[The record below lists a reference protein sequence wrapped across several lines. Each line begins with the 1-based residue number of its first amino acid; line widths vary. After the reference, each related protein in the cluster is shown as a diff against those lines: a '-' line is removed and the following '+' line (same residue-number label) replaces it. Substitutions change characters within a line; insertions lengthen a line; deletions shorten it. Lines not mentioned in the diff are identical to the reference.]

1 MALIQI
7 SDPDIKTEI
16 KKKFSVGID
25 LGTTNS
31 LIAQRNDNEVTI
43 FQNNN
48 SPLIPS
54 VVSEVDGKLI
64 IGNKDDSD
72 SITSIKR
79 LIGLSSIE
87 CSKIHFDNLSIDT
100 SLEIPR
106 VELGNKKYN
115 AIELSSKIL
124 SHLCGIANDNCNKK
138 LVESAVI
145 TVPAYFNDMQ
155 RQATKLAAEM
165 AQIEVLR
172 LISEPTAAAIA
183 YGIQDKQKGNFV
195 VYDFGGGTF
204 DVSVLTIDK
213 GIFKVLSTN
222 GDTHLG
228 GDDIDRLVSRYISK
242 EYKHLSVLTKKEMY
256 KLSKSLKHQ
265 LFEKNVAVNDTHNVS
280 LTLEDFNNI
289 IEPLIEKT
297 INIVNEAIIE
307 SSLTP
312 DEINNIIL
320 VGGSSRV
327 KIVKEKLSNKYNIN
341 ILDHLNPDTVV
352 VEGAAIQAEILSGN
366 TRDDLLL
373 LDVLPLSLG
382 IETYGGLSEKVIP
395 RNTPIPTSSE
405 KTFTT
410 FKDGQTKMMIKI
422 VQGERE
428 DISECISLGEFILS
442 DIPPLV
448 AGAARISVKFQV
460 DADGLL
466 TVSAKE
472 QTVNKE
478 TSIEIRPSHGLTPD
492 IIQEMINSS
501 NNKAEYDKNLR
512 ALREHIVESERAIYA
527 IEEALKTD
535 SSELLNQTEIDLIN
549 NVITKLKNA
558 VETNQ
563 LDTIK
568 DANKNLETT
577 CEFYVERR
585 MNNSIKSLI
594 TGKDINDI
602 V

>member
-7 SDPDIKTEI
+7 SDPEIKTEI
-16 KKKFSVGID
+16 KRKFSVGID
-25 LGTTNS
+25 LGTTHS
-31 LIAQRNDNEVTI
+31 LIAERVNNKITI
-43 FQNNN
+43 FEDNG
-48 SPLIPS
+48 SSLIPS
-54 VVSEVDGKLI
+54 IVSEVEGNLV
-64 IGNKDDSD
+64 IGQKHHNN
-72 SITSIKR
+72 SISSIKR
-79 LIGLSSIE
+79 LIGLNSDEALKIDFGELLIDSSLDMPTV
-87 CSKIHFDNLSIDT
+87 K
-100 SLEIPR
+100 
-106 VELGNKKYN
+106 LGEKKYN

-124 SHLCGIANDNCNKK
+124 SHLCSIAHNDKS
-138 LVESAVI
+138 VESAVI

-165 AQIEVLR
+165 ADIEVLR

-183 YGIQDKQKGNFV
+183 YGIQDNQKGNFII
-195 VYDFGGGTF
+195 YDLGGGTF

-213 GIFKVLSTN
+213 GIFKVLSTK

-228 GDDIDRLVSRYISK
+228 GDDIDRLLVEYICTRYEK
-242 EYKHLSVLTKKEMY
+242 LLNLSTIDLY
-256 KLSKSLKHQ
+256 KLARSLKHQ
-265 LFEKNVAVNDTHNVS
+265 LSQKNIATENSHNVS
-280 LTLEDFNNI
+280 VSIDDFNNI
-289 IEPLIEKT
+289 INPLIEKT
-297 INIVNEAIIE
+297 INIITEALNE
-307 SSLTP
+307 SSLSI
-312 DEINNIIL
+312 DQINNIIL
-320 VGGSSRV
+320 VGGSSRL
-327 KIVKEKLSNKYNIN
+327 KLVKEKLNKKYNIN

-352 VEGAAIQAEILSGN
+352 AEGAAIQAEILSGN
-366 TRDDLLL
+366 TKDDLLL

-382 IETYGGLSEKVIP
+382 VETYGGLSEKVIT

-428 DISECISLGEFILS
+428 DISECISLGEFVLS

-448 AGAARISVKFQV
+448 AGAARILVRFQV

-472 QTVNKE
+472 QTINKE
-478 TSIEIRPSHGLTPD
+478 ASIVIKPSHGLTPEK
-492 IIQEMINSS
+492 IQEMITSS
-501 NNKAEYDKNLR
+501 NKKAETDKDFR
-512 ALREHIVESERAIYA
+512 ALKEHIVESERAIYA

-535 SSELLNQTEIDLIN
+535 SDELLNKTELKLIN
-549 NVITKLKNA
+549 DAVTKLKSTIK
-558 VETNQ
+558 TNH
-563 LDTIK
+563 LDAIK
-568 DANKNLETT
+568 DANKNLENT

>member
-7 SDPDIKTEI
+7 SDPEIKTEI
-16 KKKFSVGID
+16 KRKFSVGID
-25 LGTTNS
+25 LGTTHS
-31 LIAQRNDNEVTI
+31 LIAERVNNKITI
-43 FQNNN
+43 FEDNG
-48 SPLIPS
+48 SSLIPS
-54 VVSEVDGKLI
+54 IVSEVEGNLVIGKKHH
-64 IGNKDDSD
+64 NN
-72 SITSIKR
+72 SISSIKR
-79 LIGLSSIE
+79 LIGLNSDEALKIDFGELLIDSSLDMPTV
-87 CSKIHFDNLSIDT
+87 K
-100 SLEIPR
+100 
-106 VELGNKKYN
+106 LGEKKYN

-124 SHLCGIANDNCNKK
+124 SHLCSIAHNDKS
-138 LVESAVI
+138 VESAVI

-165 AQIEVLR
+165 ADIEVLR

-183 YGIQDKQKGNFV
+183 YGIQDNQRGNFII
-195 VYDFGGGTF
+195 YDLGGGTF

-213 GIFKVLSTN
+213 GIFKVLSTK

-228 GDDIDRLVSRYISK
+228 GDDIDRLLVEYICTRYEK
-242 EYKHLSVLTKKEMY
+242 LLNLSTIDLY
-256 KLSKSLKHQ
+256 KLARSLKHQ
-265 LFEKNVAVNDTHNVS
+265 LSQKNIAIEDSHNVS
-280 LTLEDFNNI
+280 VSIDDFNNI
-289 IEPLIEKT
+289 INPLIEKT
-297 INIVNEAIIE
+297 INIITEALNE
-307 SSLTP
+307 SSLSI
-312 DEINNIIL
+312 DQINNIIL
-320 VGGSSRV
+320 VGGSSRL
-327 KIVKEKLSNKYNIN
+327 KLVKEKLNKKYNIN

-352 VEGAAIQAEILSGN
+352 AEGAAIQAEILSGN
-366 TRDDLLL
+366 TKDDLLL

-382 IETYGGLSEKVIP
+382 IETYGGLSEKVIT

-428 DISECISLGEFILS
+428 DISECISLGEFVLS

-448 AGAARISVKFQV
+448 AGAARILVRFQV

-472 QTVNKE
+472 QTINKE
-478 TSIEIRPSHGLTPD
+478 ASIVIKPSHGLTPEK
-492 IIQEMINSS
+492 IQEMITSS
-501 NNKAEYDKNLR
+501 NKKAETDKDFR
-512 ALREHIVESERAIYA
+512 ALKEHIVESERAIYA

-535 SSELLNQTEIDLIN
+535 SDELLNKTELKLIN
-549 NVITKLKNA
+549 DAVTKLKNTIK
-558 VETNQ
+558 TNH
-563 LDTIK
+563 LDAIK
-568 DANKNLETT
+568 DANKNLENT

>member
-7 SDPDIKTEI
+7 SDPEIKTEI
-16 KKKFSVGID
+16 KRKFSVGID
-25 LGTTNS
+25 LGTTHS
-31 LIAQRNDNEVTI
+31 LIAERVNNKITI
-43 FQNNN
+43 FEDNG
-48 SPLIPS
+48 SSLIPS
-54 VVSEVDGKLI
+54 IVSEVEGNLV
-64 IGNKDDSD
+64 IGQKHHNN
-72 SITSIKR
+72 SISSIKR
-79 LIGLSSIE
+79 LIGLNSDEALKIDFGELLIDSSLDMPTV
-87 CSKIHFDNLSIDT
+87 K
-100 SLEIPR
+100 
-106 VELGNKKYN
+106 LGEKKYN

-124 SHLCGIANDNCNKK
+124 SHLCSIAHNDKS
-138 LVESAVI
+138 VESAVI

-165 AQIEVLR
+165 ADIEVLR

-183 YGIQDKQKGNFV
+183 YGIQDNQRGNFII
-195 VYDFGGGTF
+195 YDLGGGTF

-213 GIFKVLSTN
+213 GIFKVLSTK

-228 GDDIDRLVSRYISK
+228 GDDIDRLLVEYICTRYEK
-242 EYKHLSVLTKKEMY
+242 LLNLSTIDLY
-256 KLSKSLKHQ
+256 KLARSLKHQ
-265 LFEKNVAVNDTHNVS
+265 LSQKNIAIEDSHNVS
-280 LTLEDFNNI
+280 VSIDDFNNI
-289 IEPLIEKT
+289 INPLIEKT
-297 INIVNEAIIE
+297 INIITEALNE
-307 SSLTP
+307 SSLSI
-312 DEINNIIL
+312 DQINNIIL
-320 VGGSSRV
+320 VGGSSRL
-327 KIVKEKLSNKYNIN
+327 KLVKEKLNKKYNIN

-352 VEGAAIQAEILSGN
+352 AEGAAIQAEILSGN
-366 TRDDLLL
+366 TKDDLLL

-382 IETYGGLSEKVIP
+382 IETYGGLSEKVIT

-428 DISECISLGEFILS
+428 DISKCISLGEFVLS

-448 AGAARISVKFQV
+448 AGAARILVRFQV

-472 QTVNKE
+472 QTINKE
-478 TSIEIRPSHGLTPD
+478 ASIVIKPSHGLTPEK
-492 IIQEMINSS
+492 IQEMITSS
-501 NNKAEYDKNLR
+501 NKKAETDKDFR
-512 ALREHIVESERAIYA
+512 ALKEHIVESERAIYA

-535 SSELLNQTEIDLIN
+535 SDELLNKTELKLIN
-549 NVITKLKNA
+549 DAVTKLKNTIK
-558 VETNQ
+558 TNH
-563 LDTIK
+563 LDAIK
-568 DANKNLETT
+568 DANKNLENT

>member
-7 SDPDIKTEI
+7 SDPEIKTEI
-16 KKKFSVGID
+16 KRKFSVGID
-25 LGTTNS
+25 LGTTHS
-31 LIAQRNDNEVTI
+31 LIAERVNNKITI
-43 FQNNN
+43 FEDNG
-48 SPLIPS
+48 SSLIPS
-54 VVSEVDGKLI
+54 IVSEVEGNLV
-64 IGNKDDSD
+64 IGQKHHNN
-72 SITSIKR
+72 SISSIKR
-79 LIGLSSIE
+79 LIGLNSDEALKIDFGELLIDSSLDMPTV
-87 CSKIHFDNLSIDT
+87 K
-100 SLEIPR
+100 
-106 VELGNKKYN
+106 LGEKKYN

-124 SHLCGIANDNCNKK
+124 SHLCSIAHNDKS
-138 LVESAVI
+138 VESAVI

-165 AQIEVLR
+165 ADIEVLR

-183 YGIQDKQKGNFV
+183 YGIQDNQRGNFII
-195 VYDFGGGTF
+195 YDLGGGTF

-213 GIFKVLSTN
+213 GIFKVLSTK

-228 GDDIDRLVSRYISK
+228 GDDIDRLLVEYICTRYEK
-242 EYKHLSVLTKKEMY
+242 LLNLSTIDLY
-256 KLSKSLKHQ
+256 KLARSLKHQ
-265 LFEKNVAVNDTHNVS
+265 LSQKNIAIEDSHNVS
-280 LTLEDFNNI
+280 VSIDDFNNI
-289 IEPLIEKT
+289 INPLIEKT
-297 INIVNEAIIE
+297 INIITEALNE
-307 SSLTP
+307 SSLSI
-312 DEINNIIL
+312 DQINNIIL
-320 VGGSSRV
+320 VGGSSRL
-327 KIVKEKLSNKYNIN
+327 KLVKEKLNKKYNIN

-352 VEGAAIQAEILSGN
+352 AEGAAIQAEILSGN
-366 TRDDLLL
+366 TKDDLLL

-382 IETYGGLSEKVIP
+382 VETYGGLSEKVIS

-428 DISECISLGEFILS
+428 DISECISLGEFVLS

-448 AGAARISVKFQV
+448 AGAARILVRFQV

-472 QTVNKE
+472 QTINKE
-478 TSIEIRPSHGLTPD
+478 ASIVIKPSHGLTPEK
-492 IIQEMINSS
+492 IQEMITSS
-501 NNKAEYDKNLR
+501 NKKAETDKDFR
-512 ALREHIVESERAIYA
+512 ALKEHIVESERAIYA

-535 SSELLNQTEIDLIN
+535 SDELLNKTELKLIN
-549 NVITKLKNA
+549 DAVTKLKN
-558 VETNQ
+558 
-563 LDTIK
+563 TIK
-568 DANKNLETT
+568 TNHLDAIKEANKNLENT

>member
-7 SDPDIKTEI
+7 SDPEIKTEI
-16 KKKFSVGID
+16 KRKFSVGID
-25 LGTTNS
+25 LGTTHS
-31 LIAQRNDNEVTI
+31 LIAERVNNKITI
-43 FQNNN
+43 FEDNG
-48 SPLIPS
+48 SSLIPS
-54 VVSEVDGKLI
+54 IISEVEGNLV
-64 IGNKDDSD
+64 IGQKHHNN
-72 SITSIKR
+72 SISSIKR
-79 LIGLSSIE
+79 LIGLNSDEALKIDFGELLIDSSLDMPTV
-87 CSKIHFDNLSIDT
+87 K
-100 SLEIPR
+100 
-106 VELGNKKYN
+106 LGEKKYN

-124 SHLCGIANDNCNKK
+124 SHLCSIAHNDKP
-138 LVESAVI
+138 VESAVI

-165 AQIEVLR
+165 ADIEVLR

-183 YGIQDKQKGNFV
+183 YGIQDNQKGNFII
-195 VYDFGGGTF
+195 YDLGGGTF

-213 GIFKVLSTN
+213 GIFKVLSTK

-228 GDDIDRLVSRYISK
+228 GDDIDRLLVEYICTRYEK
-242 EYKHLSVLTKKEMY
+242 LLNLSTIDLY
-256 KLSKSLKHQ
+256 KLARSLKHQ
-265 LFEKNVAVNDTHNVS
+265 LSQKNIAIEDSHNVS
-280 LTLEDFNNI
+280 VSIDDFNNI
-289 IEPLIEKT
+289 INPLIEKT
-297 INIVNEAIIE
+297 INIITEALNE
-307 SSLTP
+307 SSLSI
-312 DEINNIIL
+312 DQINNIIL
-320 VGGSSRV
+320 VGGSSRL
-327 KIVKEKLSNKYNIN
+327 KLVKEKLNKKYNIN

-352 VEGAAIQAEILSGN
+352 AEGAAIQAEILSGN
-366 TRDDLLL
+366 TKDDLLL

-382 IETYGGLSEKVIP
+382 VETYGGLSEKVIS

-428 DISECISLGEFILS
+428 DISECISLGEFVLS

-448 AGAARISVKFQV
+448 AGAARILVRFQV

-472 QTVNKE
+472 QTINKE
-478 TSIEIRPSHGLTPD
+478 ASIIIKPSHGLTPEK
-492 IIQEMINSS
+492 IQEMITSS
-501 NNKAEYDKNLR
+501 NKKAETDKDFR
-512 ALREHIVESERAIYA
+512 ALKEHIVESERAIYA

-535 SSELLNQTEIDLIN
+535 SDELLNKTELKLIN
-549 NVITKLKNA
+549 DAVTKLKNTIK
-558 VETNQ
+558 TNH
-563 LDTIK
+563 LDAIK
-568 DANKNLETT
+568 DANKNLENT

>member
-7 SDPDIKTEI
+7 SDPEIKTEI
-16 KKKFSVGID
+16 KRKFSVGID
-25 LGTTNS
+25 LGTTHS
-31 LIAQRNDNEVTI
+31 LIAERVNNKITI
-43 FQNNN
+43 FEDNG
-48 SPLIPS
+48 SSLIPS
-54 VVSEVDGKLI
+54 IVSEVEGNLV
-64 IGNKDDSD
+64 IGQKHHNN
-72 SITSIKR
+72 SISSIKR
-79 LIGLSSIE
+79 LIGLNSDEALKIDFGELLIDSSLDMPTV
-87 CSKIHFDNLSIDT
+87 K
-100 SLEIPR
+100 
-106 VELGNKKYN
+106 LGEKKYN

-124 SHLCGIANDNCNKK
+124 SHLCSIAHNDKS
-138 LVESAVI
+138 VESAVI

-165 AQIEVLR
+165 ADIEVLR

-183 YGIQDKQKGNFV
+183 YGIQDNQRGNFII
-195 VYDFGGGTF
+195 YDLGGGTF

-213 GIFKVLSTN
+213 GIFKVLSTK

-228 GDDIDRLVSRYISK
+228 GDDIDRLLVEYICTRYEK
-242 EYKHLSVLTKKEMY
+242 LLNLSTIDLY
-256 KLSKSLKHQ
+256 KLARSLKHQ
-265 LFEKNVAVNDTHNVS
+265 LSQKNIAIEDSHNVS
-280 LTLEDFNNI
+280 VSIDDFNNI
-289 IEPLIEKT
+289 INPLIEKT
-297 INIVNEAIIE
+297 INIITEALNE
-307 SSLTP
+307 SSLSI
-312 DEINNIIL
+312 DQINNIIL
-320 VGGSSRV
+320 VGGSSRL
-327 KIVKEKLSNKYNIN
+327 KLVKEKLNKKYNIN

-352 VEGAAIQAEILSGN
+352 AEGAAIQAEILSGN
-366 TRDDLLL
+366 TKDDLLL

-382 IETYGGLSEKVIP
+382 VETYGGLSEKVIT

-428 DISECISLGEFILS
+428 DISECISLGEFVLS

-448 AGAARISVKFQV
+448 AGAARILVRFQV

-472 QTVNKE
+472 QTINKE
-478 TSIEIRPSHGLTPD
+478 ASIVIKPSHGLTPEK
-492 IIQEMINSS
+492 IQEMITSS
-501 NNKAEYDKNLR
+501 NKKAETDKDFR
-512 ALREHIVESERAIYA
+512 ALKEHIVESERAIYA

-535 SSELLNQTEIDLIN
+535 SDELLNKTELKLIN
-549 NVITKLKNA
+549 DAVTKLKNTIK
-558 VETNQ
+558 TNH
-563 LDTIK
+563 LDAIK
-568 DANKNLETT
+568 DANKNLENT

>member
-7 SDPDIKTEI
+7 SDPEIKTEI
-16 KKKFSVGID
+16 KRKFSVGID
-25 LGTTNS
+25 LGTTHS
-31 LIAQRNDNEVTI
+31 LIAERVNNKITI
-43 FQNNN
+43 FEENG
-48 SPLIPS
+48 SSLIPS
-54 VVSEVDGKLI
+54 IVSEVEGNLV
-64 IGNKDDSD
+64 IGQKHHNN
-72 SITSIKR
+72 SISSIKR
-79 LIGLSSIE
+79 LMGLTSDETLKIDFGKLLIDSSLDMPTV
-87 CSKIHFDNLSIDT
+87 K
-100 SLEIPR
+100 
-106 VELGNKKYN
+106 LGEKKYN

-124 SHLCGIANDNCNKK
+124 SHLCSIAHNDKS
-138 LVESAVI
+138 VESAVI

-165 AQIEVLR
+165 ADIEVLR

-183 YGIQDKQKGNFV
+183 YGIQDNQKGNFII
-195 VYDFGGGTF
+195 YDLGGGTF

-213 GIFKVLSTN
+213 GIFKVLSTK

-228 GDDIDRLVSRYISK
+228 GDDIDRLLVEYICTRY
-242 EYKHLSVLTKKEMY
+242 ENLLNLSTIDLY
-256 KLSKSLKHQ
+256 KLARSLKHQ
-265 LFEKNVAVNDTHNVS
+265 LSQKNIAIENSHNVS
-280 LTLEDFNNI
+280 VSIDDFNSI
-289 IEPLIEKT
+289 INPLIEKT
-297 INIVNEAIIE
+297 INIITEALNE
-307 SSLTP
+307 SSLSI
-312 DEINNIIL
+312 DQINNIIL
-320 VGGSSRV
+320 VGGSSRL
-327 KIVKEKLSNKYNIN
+327 KLVKEKLNKKYNIN

-352 VEGAAIQAEILSGN
+352 AEGAAIQAEILSGN
-366 TRDDLLL
+366 TKDDLLL

-382 IETYGGLSEKVIP
+382 VETYGGLSEKVIT

-428 DISECISLGEFILS
+428 DISECISLGEFVLS

-448 AGAARISVKFQV
+448 AGAARILVRFQV

-472 QTVNKE
+472 QTINKE
-478 TSIEIRPSHGLTPD
+478 ASIVIKPSHGLTPEK
-492 IIQEMINSS
+492 IQEMITSS
-501 NNKAEYDKNLR
+501 NKKAETDKDFR
-512 ALREHIVESERAIYA
+512 ALKEHIVESERAIYA

-535 SSELLNQTEIDLIN
+535 SDELLNKTELKLIN
-549 NVITKLKNA
+549 DAVTKLKNTIK
-558 VETNQ
+558 TNH
-563 LDTIK
+563 LDAIK
-568 DANKNLETT
+568 DANKNLENI

>member
-7 SDPDIKTEI
+7 SDPEIKTEI
-16 KKKFSVGID
+16 KRKFSVGID
-25 LGTTNS
+25 LGTTHS
-31 LIAQRNDNEVTI
+31 LIAERVNNKITI
-43 FQNNN
+43 FEDNG
-48 SPLIPS
+48 SSLIPS
-54 VVSEVDGKLI
+54 IVSEVEGNLV
-64 IGNKDDSD
+64 IGQKHHNN
-72 SITSIKR
+72 SISSIKR
-79 LIGLSSIE
+79 LIGLNSDEALKIDFGELLIDSSLDMPTV
-87 CSKIHFDNLSIDT
+87 K
-100 SLEIPR
+100 
-106 VELGNKKYN
+106 LGEKKYN

-124 SHLCGIANDNCNKK
+124 SHLCSIAHNKK
-138 LVESAVI
+138 SVESAVI

-165 AQIEVLR
+165 ADIEVLR

-183 YGIQDKQKGNFV
+183 YGIQDNQKGNFII
-195 VYDFGGGTF
+195 YDLGGGTF

-213 GIFKVLSTN
+213 GIFKVLSTK

-228 GDDIDRLVSRYISK
+228 GDDIDRLLVEYLCTRYEK
-242 EYKHLSVLTKKEMY
+242 LLNLSTIDLY
-256 KLSKSLKHQ
+256 KLARSLKHQ
-265 LFEKNVAVNDTHNVS
+265 LSQKNIATENSHNVS
-280 LTLEDFNNI
+280 VSIDDFNSI
-289 IEPLIEKT
+289 INPLIEKT
-297 INIVNEAIIE
+297 INIITEALNE
-307 SSLTP
+307 SSLSI
-312 DEINNIIL
+312 DQINNIIL
-320 VGGSSRV
+320 VGGSSRL
-327 KIVKEKLSNKYNIN
+327 KLVKEKLNKKYNIN

-352 VEGAAIQAEILSGN
+352 AEGAAIQAEILSGN
-366 TRDDLLL
+366 TKDDLLL

-382 IETYGGLSEKVIP
+382 VETYGGLSEKVIS

-428 DISECISLGEFILS
+428 DISECISLGEFVLS

-448 AGAARISVKFQV
+448 AGAARILVRFQV

-472 QTVNKE
+472 QTINKE
-478 TSIEIRPSHGLTPD
+478 ASIVIKPSHGLTPEK
-492 IIQEMINSS
+492 IQEMITSS
-501 NNKAEYDKNLR
+501 NKKAETDKDFR
-512 ALREHIVESERAIYA
+512 ALKEHIVESERAIYA

-535 SSELLNQTEIDLIN
+535 SDELLNKTELKLIN
-549 NVITKLKNA
+549 DAVTKLKNTIK
-558 VETNQ
+558 TNH
-563 LDTIK
+563 LDAIK
-568 DANKNLETT
+568 DANKNLENT

>member
-7 SDPDIKTEI
+7 SDPEIKTEI
-16 KKKFSVGID
+16 KRKFSVGID
-25 LGTTNS
+25 LGTTHS
-31 LIAQRNDNEVTI
+31 LIAERANNKITI
-43 FQNNN
+43 FEDNG
-48 SPLIPS
+48 SSLIPS
-54 VVSEVDGKLI
+54 IISEVEGNLV
-64 IGNKDDSD
+64 IGQKHHNN
-72 SITSIKR
+72 SISSIKR
-79 LIGLSSIE
+79 LIGLNSDEALKIDFGELLIDSSLDMPTV
-87 CSKIHFDNLSIDT
+87 K
-100 SLEIPR
+100 
-106 VELGNKKYN
+106 LGEKKYN

-124 SHLCGIANDNCNKK
+124 SHLCSIAHNDKS
-138 LVESAVI
+138 VESAVI

-165 AQIEVLR
+165 ADIEVLR

-183 YGIQDKQKGNFV
+183 YGIQDNQKGNFII
-195 VYDFGGGTF
+195 YDLGGGTF

-213 GIFKVLSTN
+213 GIFKVLSTK

-228 GDDIDRLVSRYISK
+228 GDDIDRLLVEYLCTRYEK
-242 EYKHLSVLTKKEMY
+242 LLNLSTIDLY
-256 KLSKSLKHQ
+256 KLARSLKHQ
-265 LFEKNVAVNDTHNVS
+265 LSQKNIATENSHNVS
-280 LTLEDFNNI
+280 VSIDDFNNI
-289 IEPLIEKT
+289 INPLIEKT
-297 INIVNEAIIE
+297 INIITEALNE
-307 SSLTP
+307 SSLSI
-312 DEINNIIL
+312 DQINNIIL
-320 VGGSSRV
+320 VGGSSRL
-327 KIVKEKLSNKYNIN
+327 KLVKEKLNKKYNIN

-352 VEGAAIQAEILSGN
+352 AEGAAIQAEILSGN
-366 TRDDLLL
+366 TKDDLLL

-382 IETYGGLSEKVIP
+382 IETYGGLSEKVIS

-428 DISECISLGEFILS
+428 DISECISLGEFVLS

-448 AGAARISVKFQV
+448 AGAARILVRFQV

-472 QTVNKE
+472 QTINKE
-478 TSIEIRPSHGLTPD
+478 ASIVIKPSHGLTPEK
-492 IIQEMINSS
+492 IQEMITSS
-501 NNKAEYDKNLR
+501 NKKAETDKDFR
-512 ALREHIVESERAIYA
+512 ALKEHIVESERAIYA

-535 SSELLNQTEIDLIN
+535 SDELLNKTELKLIN
-549 NVITKLKNA
+549 DAVTKLKNTIK
-558 VETNQ
+558 TNH
-563 LDTIK
+563 LDAIK
-568 DANKNLETT
+568 DANKNLENT

>member
-7 SDPDIKTEI
+7 SDPEIKTEI
-16 KKKFSVGID
+16 KRKFSVGID
-25 LGTTNS
+25 LGTTHS
-31 LIAQRNDNEVTI
+31 LIAERVNNKITI
-43 FQNNN
+43 FEDNG
-48 SPLIPS
+48 SSLIPS
-54 VVSEVDGKLI
+54 IVSEVEGNLV
-64 IGNKDDSD
+64 IGQKHHNN
-72 SITSIKR
+72 SISSIKR
-79 LIGLSSIE
+79 LIGLNSDEALKIDFGELLIDSSLDMPTV
-87 CSKIHFDNLSIDT
+87 K
-100 SLEIPR
+100 
-106 VELGNKKYN
+106 LGEKKYN

-124 SHLCGIANDNCNKK
+124 SHLCSIAHNNKP
-138 LVESAVI
+138 VESAVI

-165 AQIEVLR
+165 ADIEVLR

-183 YGIQDKQKGNFV
+183 YGIQDNQKGNFII
-195 VYDFGGGTF
+195 YDLGGGTF

-213 GIFKVLSTN
+213 GIFKVLSTK

-228 GDDIDRLVSRYISK
+228 GDDIDRLLVEYICTRYEK
-242 EYKHLSVLTKKEMY
+242 LLNLSTIDLY
-256 KLSKSLKHQ
+256 KLARSLKHQ
-265 LFEKNVAVNDTHNVS
+265 LSQKNIATENSHNVS
-280 LTLEDFNNI
+280 VSIDDFNNI
-289 IEPLIEKT
+289 INPLIEKT
-297 INIVNEAIIE
+297 INIITEALNE
-307 SSLTP
+307 SSLSI
-312 DEINNIIL
+312 DQINNIIL
-320 VGGSSRV
+320 VGGSSRL
-327 KIVKEKLSNKYNIN
+327 KLVKEKLNKKYNIN

-352 VEGAAIQAEILSGN
+352 AEGAAIQAEILSGN
-366 TRDDLLL
+366 TKDDLLL

-382 IETYGGLSEKVIP
+382 VETYGGLSEKVIT

-428 DISECISLGEFILS
+428 DISECISLGEFVLS

-448 AGAARISVKFQV
+448 AGAARILVRFQV

-472 QTVNKE
+472 QTINKE
-478 TSIEIRPSHGLTPD
+478 ASIVIKPSHGLTPEK
-492 IIQEMINSS
+492 IQEMITSS
-501 NNKAEYDKNLR
+501 NKKAETDKDFR
-512 ALREHIVESERAIYA
+512 ALKEHIVESERAIYA

-535 SSELLNQTEIDLIN
+535 SDELLNKTELKLIN
-549 NVITKLKNA
+549 DAVTKLKNTIK
-558 VETNQ
+558 TNH
-563 LDTIK
+563 LDAIK
-568 DANKNLETT
+568 DANKNLENT

>member
-7 SDPDIKTEI
+7 SDPEIKTEM
-16 KKKFSVGID
+16 KRKFSVGID
-25 LGTTNS
+25 LGTTHS
-31 LIAQRNDNEVTI
+31 LIAERANNKITI
-43 FQNNN
+43 FEDNG

-54 VVSEVDGKLI
+54 IVSEINGNLV
-64 IGNKDDSD
+64 IGQKHHNN
-72 SITSIKR
+72 SISSIKR
-79 LIGLSSIE
+79 LIGLNSNESLKIDFGELLIDSSL
-87 CSKIHFDNLSIDT
+87 DM
-100 SLEIPR
+100 PR
-106 VELGNKKYN
+106 VKLGEKKYN

-124 SHLCGIANDNCNKK
+124 SHLCSIAHSNKS
-138 LVESAVI
+138 VESAVI

-165 AQIEVLR
+165 ADIEVLR

-183 YGIQDKQKGNFV
+183 YGIQDNQKGNFII
-195 VYDFGGGTF
+195 YDLGGGTF

-213 GIFKVLSTN
+213 GIFKVLSTK

-228 GDDIDRLVSRYISK
+228 GDDIDRLLVEYICNRY
-242 EYKHLSVLTKKEMY
+242 ENLLNLSTMDLY
-256 KLSKSLKHQ
+256 QLARSLKHQ
-265 LFEKNVAVNDTHNVS
+265 LSQKNIAIENSHNVS
-280 LTLEDFNNI
+280 LSINEFNNI
-289 IEPLIEKT
+289 INPLIEKT
-297 INIVNEAIIE
+297 INITSEALVE
-307 SSLTP
+307 SSLSI
-312 DEINNIIL
+312 DQINNIIL
-320 VGGSSRV
+320 VGGSSRL
-327 KIVKEKLSNKYNIN
+327 KLVKEKLNKKYNIN

-352 VEGAAIQAEILSGN
+352 AEGAAIQAEILSGN
-366 TRDDLLL
+366 TKDDLLL

-382 IETYGGLSEKVIP
+382 IETYGGLSEKVIS

-428 DISECISLGEFILS
+428 DISECISLGEFVLS

-448 AGAARISVKFQV
+448 AGAARILVRFQV

-472 QTVNKE
+472 QTINKE
-478 TSIEIRPSHGLTPD
+478 ASIVIKPSHGLTPEK
-492 IIQEMINSS
+492 IQEMITSS
-501 NNKAEYDKNLR
+501 NKKAETDKDFR
-512 ALREHIVESERAIYA
+512 ALKEHIVESERAIYA

-535 SSELLNQTEIDLIN
+535 SDELLNKTELKLIN
-549 NVITKLKNA
+549 DAVTKLKNTIK
-558 VETNQ
+558 TNH
-563 LDTIK
+563 LDDIK
-568 DANKNLETT
+568 DANKNLENT

>member
-7 SDPDIKTEI
+7 SDPEIKTEI
-16 KKKFSVGID
+16 KRKFSVGID
-25 LGTTNS
+25 LGTTHS
-31 LIAQRNDNEVTI
+31 LIAERVNNKITI
-43 FQNNN
+43 FEDNG
-48 SPLIPS
+48 SSLIPS
-54 VVSEVDGKLI
+54 IVSEVEGNLV
-64 IGNKDDSD
+64 IGQKHHNN
-72 SITSIKR
+72 SISSIKR
-79 LIGLSSIE
+79 LIGLNSDEALKIDFGELLIDSSLDMPTV
-87 CSKIHFDNLSIDT
+87 K
-100 SLEIPR
+100 
-106 VELGNKKYN
+106 LGEKKYN

-124 SHLCGIANDNCNKK
+124 SHLCSIAHNDKS
-138 LVESAVI
+138 VESAVI

-165 AQIEVLR
+165 ADIEVLR

-183 YGIQDKQKGNFV
+183 YGIQDNQKGNFII
-195 VYDFGGGTF
+195 YDLGGGTF

-213 GIFKVLSTN
+213 GIFKVLSTK

-228 GDDIDRLVSRYISK
+228 GDDIDRLLVEYLCTRYEK
-242 EYKHLSVLTKKEMY
+242 LLNLSTIDLY
-256 KLSKSLKHQ
+256 KLARSLKHQ
-265 LFEKNVAVNDTHNVS
+265 LSQKNIATENSHNVS
-280 LTLEDFNNI
+280 VSIDDFNSI
-289 IEPLIEKT
+289 INPLIEKT
-297 INIVNEAIIE
+297 INIITEALNE
-307 SSLTP
+307 SSLSI
-312 DEINNIIL
+312 DQINNIIL
-320 VGGSSRV
+320 VGGSSRL
-327 KIVKEKLSNKYNIN
+327 KLVKEKLNKKYNIN

-352 VEGAAIQAEILSGN
+352 AEGAAIQAEILSGN
-366 TRDDLLL
+366 TKDDLLL

-382 IETYGGLSEKVIP
+382 VETYGGLSEKVIT

-428 DISECISLGEFILS
+428 DISECISLGEFVLS

-448 AGAARISVKFQV
+448 AGAARILVRFQV

-472 QTVNKE
+472 QTINKE
-478 TSIEIRPSHGLTPD
+478 ASIIIKPSHGLTPEK
-492 IIQEMINSS
+492 IQEMITSS
-501 NNKAEYDKNLR
+501 NKKAETDKDFR
-512 ALREHIVESERAIYA
+512 ALKEHIVESERAIYA

-535 SSELLNQTEIDLIN
+535 SDELLNKTEIKLIN
-549 NVITKLKNA
+549 DAVTKLKNTIK
-558 VETNQ
+558 TNH
-563 LDTIK
+563 LNAIK
-568 DANKNLETT
+568 DANKNLENT

>member
-7 SDPDIKTEI
+7 SDPEIKTEI
-16 KKKFSVGID
+16 KRKFSVGID
-25 LGTTNS
+25 LGTTHS
-31 LIAQRNDNEVTI
+31 LIAERVNNKITI
-43 FQNNN
+43 FEDNG
-48 SPLIPS
+48 SSLIPS
-54 VVSEVDGKLI
+54 IVSEVEGNLV
-64 IGNKDDSD
+64 IGQKHHNN
-72 SITSIKR
+72 SISSIKR
-79 LIGLSSIE
+79 LIGLNSDEALKIDFGELLIDSSLDMPTV
-87 CSKIHFDNLSIDT
+87 K
-100 SLEIPR
+100 
-106 VELGNKKYN
+106 LGEKKYN

-124 SHLCGIANDNCNKK
+124 SHLCSIAHNDKS
-138 LVESAVI
+138 VESAVI

-165 AQIEVLR
+165 ADIEVLR

-183 YGIQDKQKGNFV
+183 YGIQDNQRGNFII
-195 VYDFGGGTF
+195 YDLGGGTF

-213 GIFKVLSTN
+213 GIFKVLSTK

-228 GDDIDRLVSRYISK
+228 GDDIDRLLVEYICTRYEK
-242 EYKHLSVLTKKEMY
+242 LLNLSTIDLY
-256 KLSKSLKHQ
+256 KLARSLKHQ
-265 LFEKNVAVNDTHNVS
+265 LSQKNIATENSHNVS
-280 LTLEDFNNI
+280 VSIDDFNNI
-289 IEPLIEKT
+289 INPLIEKT
-297 INIVNEAIIE
+297 INIITEALNE
-307 SSLTP
+307 SSLSI
-312 DEINNIIL
+312 DQINNIIL
-320 VGGSSRV
+320 VGGSSRL
-327 KIVKEKLSNKYNIN
+327 KLVKEKLNKKYNIN

-352 VEGAAIQAEILSGN
+352 AEGAAIQAEILSGN
-366 TRDDLLL
+366 TKDDLLL

-382 IETYGGLSEKVIP
+382 IETYGGLSEKVIT

-428 DISECISLGEFILS
+428 DISECISLGEFVLS

-448 AGAARISVKFQV
+448 AGAARILVRFQV

-472 QTVNKE
+472 QTINKE
-478 TSIEIRPSHGLTPD
+478 ASIVIKPSHGLTPEK
-492 IIQEMINSS
+492 IQEMITSS
-501 NNKAEYDKNLR
+501 NKKAETDKDFR
-512 ALREHIVESERAIYA
+512 ALKEHIVESERAIYA

-535 SSELLNQTEIDLIN
+535 SDELLNKTELKLIN
-549 NVITKLKNA
+549 DAVTKLKNTIK
-558 VETNQ
+558 TNH
-563 LDTIK
+563 LDAIK
-568 DANKNLETT
+568 DANKNLENT

>member
-7 SDPDIKTEI
+7 SDPEIKTEI
-16 KKKFSVGID
+16 KRKFSVGID
-25 LGTTNS
+25 LGTTHS
-31 LIAQRNDNEVTI
+31 LIAERVNNKITI
-43 FQNNN
+43 FEDNG
-48 SPLIPS
+48 SSLIPS
-54 VVSEVDGKLI
+54 IVSEVEGNLV
-64 IGNKDDSD
+64 IGQKHHNN
-72 SITSIKR
+72 SISSIKR
-79 LIGLSSIE
+79 LIGLNSDEALKIDFGELLIDSSLDMPTV
-87 CSKIHFDNLSIDT
+87 K
-100 SLEIPR
+100 
-106 VELGNKKYN
+106 LGEKKYN

-124 SHLCGIANDNCNKK
+124 SHLCSIAHNDKS
-138 LVESAVI
+138 VESAVI

-165 AQIEVLR
+165 ADIEVLR

-183 YGIQDKQKGNFV
+183 YGIQDNQKGNFII
-195 VYDFGGGTF
+195 YDLGGGTF

-213 GIFKVLSTN
+213 GIFKVLSTK

-228 GDDIDRLVSRYISK
+228 GDDIDRLLVEYICTRYEK
-242 EYKHLSVLTKKEMY
+242 LLNLSTIDLY
-256 KLSKSLKHQ
+256 KLARSLKHQ
-265 LFEKNVAVNDTHNVS
+265 LSQKNIATENSHNVS
-280 LTLEDFNNI
+280 VSIDDFNNI
-289 IEPLIEKT
+289 INPLIEKT
-297 INIVNEAIIE
+297 INIITEALNE
-307 SSLTP
+307 SSLSI
-312 DEINNIIL
+312 DQINNIIL
-320 VGGSSRV
+320 VGGSSRL
-327 KIVKEKLSNKYNIN
+327 KLVKEKLNKKYNIN

-352 VEGAAIQAEILSGN
+352 AEGAAIQAEILSGN
-366 TRDDLLL
+366 TKDDLLL

-382 IETYGGLSEKVIP
+382 VETYGGLSEKVIT

-428 DISECISLGEFILS
+428 DISECISLGEFVLS

-448 AGAARISVKFQV
+448 AGAARILVRFQV

-472 QTVNKE
+472 QTINKE
-478 TSIEIRPSHGLTPD
+478 ASIVIKPSHGLTPEK
-492 IIQEMINSS
+492 IQEMITSS
-501 NNKAEYDKNLR
+501 NKKAETDKDFR
-512 ALREHIVESERAIYA
+512 ALKEHIVESERAIYA

-535 SSELLNQTEIDLIN
+535 SDELLNKTELKLIN
-549 NVITKLKNA
+549 DAVTKLKNTIK
-558 VETNQ
+558 TNH
-563 LDTIK
+563 LDAIK
-568 DANKNLETT
+568 DANKNLENT

>member
-1 MALIQI
+1 MTLIQI
-7 SDPDIKTEI
+7 SDPEIKTEI
-16 KKKFSVGID
+16 KRKFSVGID
-25 LGTTNS
+25 LGTTHS
-31 LIAQRNDNEVTI
+31 LIAERVNNKITI
-43 FQNNN
+43 FEDNG
-48 SPLIPS
+48 SSLIPS
-54 VVSEVDGKLI
+54 IVSEVEGNLV
-64 IGNKDDSD
+64 IGQKHHNK
-72 SITSIKR
+72 SISSIKR
-79 LIGLSSIE
+79 LIGLNSDE
-87 CSKIHFDNLSIDT
+87 ALKIDFGELSIDS
-100 SLEIPR
+100 SLDMPT
-106 VELGNKKYN
+106 VKLGEKKYN

-124 SHLCGIANDNCNKK
+124 SHLCSIAHNDKS
-138 LVESAVI
+138 VESAVI

-165 AQIEVLR
+165 ADIEVLR

-183 YGIQDKQKGNFV
+183 YGFQDNQKGNFII
-195 VYDFGGGTF
+195 YDLGGGTF

-213 GIFKVLSTN
+213 GIFKVLSTK

-228 GDDIDRLVSRYISK
+228 GDDIDRLLVEYLCTRYEK
-242 EYKHLSVLTKKEMY
+242 LLNLSTIDLY
-256 KLSKSLKHQ
+256 KLARSLKHQ
-265 LFEKNVAVNDTHNVS
+265 LSQKNIATEDSHNVS
-280 LTLEDFNNI
+280 VSIDDFNNLI
-289 IEPLIEKT
+289 NPLIEKT
-297 INIVNEAIIE
+297 INIITEALNE
-307 SSLTP
+307 SSLSI
-312 DEINNIIL
+312 DQINNIIL
-320 VGGSSRV
+320 VGGSSRL
-327 KIVKEKLSNKYNIN
+327 KLVKEKLNKKYNIN

-352 VEGAAIQAEILSGN
+352 AEGAAIQAEILSGN
-366 TRDDLLL
+366 TKDDLLL

-382 IETYGGLSEKVIP
+382 VETYGGLSEKVIT

-428 DISECISLGEFILS
+428 DISECISLGEFVLS

-448 AGAARISVKFQV
+448 AGAARILVRFQV

-472 QTVNKE
+472 QTINKE
-478 TSIEIRPSHGLTPD
+478 ASIVIKPSHGLTPEK
-492 IIQEMINSS
+492 IQEMITSS
-501 NNKAEYDKNLR
+501 NKKAETDKDFR
-512 ALREHIVESERAIYA
+512 ALKEHIVESERAIYA

-535 SSELLNQTEIDLIN
+535 SDELLNKTELKLIN
-549 NVITKLKNA
+549 DAVTKLKNTIK
-558 VETNQ
+558 TNH
-563 LDTIK
+563 LNAIK
-568 DANKNLETT
+568 DANKNLENT

>member
-7 SDPDIKTEI
+7 SDPEIKTEI
-16 KKKFSVGID
+16 KRKFSVGID
-25 LGTTNS
+25 LGTTHS
-31 LIAQRNDNEVTI
+31 LIAERVNNKITI
-43 FQNNN
+43 FEDNG
-48 SPLIPS
+48 SSLIPS
-54 VVSEVDGKLI
+54 IVSEVEGNLV
-64 IGNKDDSD
+64 IGQKHHNN
-72 SITSIKR
+72 SISSIKR
-79 LIGLSSIE
+79 LIGLNSDEALKIDFGELLIDSSLDMPTV
-87 CSKIHFDNLSIDT
+87 K
-100 SLEIPR
+100 
-106 VELGNKKYN
+106 LGEKKYN

-124 SHLCGIANDNCNKK
+124 SHLCSIAHNDKS
-138 LVESAVI
+138 VESAVI

-165 AQIEVLR
+165 ADIEVLR

-183 YGIQDKQKGNFV
+183 YGIQDNQRGNFII
-195 VYDFGGGTF
+195 YDLGGGTF

-213 GIFKVLSTN
+213 GIFKVLSTK

-228 GDDIDRLVSRYISK
+228 GDDIDRLLVEYICTRYEK
-242 EYKHLSVLTKKEMY
+242 LLNLSTIDLY
-256 KLSKSLKHQ
+256 KLARSLKHQ
-265 LFEKNVAVNDTHNVS
+265 LSQKNIATENSHNVS
-280 LTLEDFNNI
+280 VSIDDFNNI
-289 IEPLIEKT
+289 INPLIEKT
-297 INIVNEAIIE
+297 INIITEALNE
-307 SSLTP
+307 SSLSI
-312 DEINNIIL
+312 DQINNIIL
-320 VGGSSRV
+320 VGGSSRL
-327 KIVKEKLSNKYNIN
+327 KLVKEKLNKKYNIN

-352 VEGAAIQAEILSGN
+352 AEGAAIQAEILSGN
-366 TRDDLLL
+366 TKDDLLL

-382 IETYGGLSEKVIP
+382 VETYGGLSEKVIT

-428 DISECISLGEFILS
+428 DISECISLGEFVLS

-448 AGAARISVKFQV
+448 AGAARILVRFQV

-472 QTVNKE
+472 QTINKE
-478 TSIEIRPSHGLTPD
+478 ASIVIKPSHGLTPEK
-492 IIQEMINSS
+492 IQEMITSS
-501 NNKAEYDKNLR
+501 NKKAETDKDFR
-512 ALREHIVESERAIYA
+512 ALKEHIVESERAIYA

-535 SSELLNQTEIDLIN
+535 SDELLNKTELKLIN
-549 NVITKLKNA
+549 DAVTKLKSTIK
-558 VETNQ
+558 TNH
-563 LDTIK
+563 LDAIK
-568 DANKNLETT
+568 DANKNLENT

>member
-7 SDPDIKTEI
+7 SDPEIKTE
-16 KKKFSVGID
+16 KKRKFSVGID
-25 LGTTNS
+25 LGTTHS
-31 LIAQRNDNEVTI
+31 LIAERVNNKVTI
-43 FQNNN
+43 FEDNG
-48 SPLIPS
+48 SSLIPS
-54 VVSEVDGKLI
+54 IVSEVEGNLV
-64 IGNKDDSD
+64 IGEKNHNN
-72 SITSIKR
+72 SISSIKR
-79 LIGLSSIE
+79 LIGLNSDEALKIDFGELLIDSSLDMPTV
-87 CSKIHFDNLSIDT
+87 K
-100 SLEIPR
+100 
-106 VELGNKKYN
+106 LGEKKYN

-124 SHLCGIANDNCNKK
+124 THLCSIAHNDKS
-138 LVESAVI
+138 VESAVI
-145 TVPAYFNDMQ
+145 TVPAYFNDTQ

-165 AQIEVLR
+165 ADIEVLR

-183 YGIQDKQKGNFV
+183 YGIQDNQKGNFII
-195 VYDFGGGTF
+195 YDLGGGTF

-213 GIFKVLSTN
+213 GIFKVLSTK

-228 GDDIDRLVSRYISK
+228 GDDIDRLLVEYLCTRY
-242 EYKHLSVLTKKEMY
+242 ENLLNLSTIDLY
-256 KLSKSLKHQ
+256 KLARSLKHQ
-265 LFEKNVAVNDTHNVS
+265 LSQKNIATENSHNVS
-280 LTLEDFNNI
+280 VSIDDFNSI
-289 IEPLIEKT
+289 INPLIEKT
-297 INIVNEAIIE
+297 INIITEALNE
-307 SSLTP
+307 SSLSI
-312 DEINNIIL
+312 DQINNIIL
-320 VGGSSRV
+320 VGGSSRL
-327 KIVKEKLSNKYNIN
+327 KLVKEKLNKKYNIN

-352 VEGAAIQAEILSGN
+352 AEGAAIQAEILSGN
-366 TRDDLLL
+366 TKEDLLL

-382 IETYGGLSEKVIP
+382 VETYGGLSEKVIT

-428 DISECISLGEFILS
+428 DISECISLGEFVLS

-448 AGAARISVKFQV
+448 AGAARILVRFQV

-472 QTVNKE
+472 QTINKE
-478 TSIEIRPSHGLTPD
+478 ASIVIKPSHGLTPEK
-492 IIQEMINSS
+492 IQEMITSS
-501 NNKAEYDKNLR
+501 NKKAETDKDFR
-512 ALREHIVESERAIYA
+512 ALKEHIVESERAIYA

-535 SSELLNQTEIDLIN
+535 SDELLNNTELKLIN
-549 NVITKLKNA
+549 DAVTKLKSTIK
-558 VETNQ
+558 TNH
-563 LDTIK
+563 LDAIK
-568 DANKNLETT
+568 DANKNLENT

>member
-7 SDPDIKTEI
+7 SDPEIKTEI
-16 KKKFSVGID
+16 KRKFSVGID
-25 LGTTNS
+25 LGTTHS
-31 LIAQRNDNEVTI
+31 LIAERVNNKITI
-43 FQNNN
+43 FEDNG
-48 SPLIPS
+48 SSLIPS
-54 VVSEVDGKLI
+54 IVSEVEGNLV
-64 IGNKDDSD
+64 IGQKHHNN
-72 SITSIKR
+72 SISSIKR
-79 LIGLSSIE
+79 LIGLNSDEALKIDFGELLIDSSLDMPTV
-87 CSKIHFDNLSIDT
+87 K
-100 SLEIPR
+100 
-106 VELGNKKYN
+106 LGEKKYN

-124 SHLCGIANDNCNKK
+124 SHLCSIAHNDKS
-138 LVESAVI
+138 VESAVI

-165 AQIEVLR
+165 ADIEVLR

-183 YGIQDKQKGNFV
+183 YGIQDNQRGNFII
-195 VYDFGGGTF
+195 YDLGGGTF

-213 GIFKVLSTN
+213 GIFKVLSTK

-228 GDDIDRLVSRYISK
+228 GDDIDRLLVEYLCTRYEK
-242 EYKHLSVLTKKEMY
+242 LLNLSTIDLY
-256 KLSKSLKHQ
+256 KLARSLKHQ
-265 LFEKNVAVNDTHNVS
+265 LSQKNIATENSHNVS
-280 LTLEDFNNI
+280 VSIDDFNNI
-289 IEPLIEKT
+289 INPLIEKT
-297 INIVNEAIIE
+297 INIITEALNE
-307 SSLTP
+307 SSLSI
-312 DEINNIIL
+312 DQINNIIL
-320 VGGSSRV
+320 VGGSSRL
-327 KIVKEKLSNKYNIN
+327 KLVKEKLNKKYNIN

-352 VEGAAIQAEILSGN
+352 AEGAAIQAEILSGN
-366 TRDDLLL
+366 TKDDLLL

-382 IETYGGLSEKVIP
+382 VETYGGLSEKVIT

-428 DISECISLGEFILS
+428 DISECISLGEFVLS

-448 AGAARISVKFQV
+448 AGAARILVRFQV

-472 QTVNKE
+472 QTINKE
-478 TSIEIRPSHGLTPD
+478 ASIVIKPSHGLTPEK
-492 IIQEMINSS
+492 IQEMITSS
-501 NNKAEYDKNLR
+501 NKKAETDKDFR
-512 ALREHIVESERAIYA
+512 ALKEHIVESERAIYA

-535 SSELLNQTEIDLIN
+535 SDELLNKTELKLIN
-549 NVITKLKNA
+549 DAVTKLKNTIK
-558 VETNQ
+558 TNH
-563 LDTIK
+563 LDAIK
-568 DANKNLETT
+568 DANKNLENT

>member
-7 SDPDIKTEI
+7 SDPEIKTEI
-16 KKKFSVGID
+16 KRKFSVGID
-25 LGTTNS
+25 LGTTHS
-31 LIAQRNDNEVTI
+31 LIAERANDKITI
-43 FQNNN
+43 FEDNG
-48 SPLIPS
+48 SSLIPS
-54 VVSEVDGKLI
+54 IISEVEGDLV
-64 IGNKDDSD
+64 IGQKHHNN
-72 SITSIKR
+72 SISSIKR
-79 LIGLSSIE
+79 LIGLNSDEALKIDFGELLIDSSLDMPTV
-87 CSKIHFDNLSIDT
+87 K
-100 SLEIPR
+100 
-106 VELGNKKYN
+106 LGEKKYN

-124 SHLCGIANDNCNKK
+124 SHLCSIAHNDKS
-138 LVESAVI
+138 VESAVI

-165 AQIEVLR
+165 ADIEVLR

-183 YGIQDKQKGNFV
+183 YGIQDNQRGNFII
-195 VYDFGGGTF
+195 YDLGGGTF

-213 GIFKVLSTN
+213 GIFKVLSTK

-228 GDDIDRLVSRYISK
+228 GDDIDRLLVEYICTRYEK
-242 EYKHLSVLTKKEMY
+242 LLNLSTIDLY
-256 KLSKSLKHQ
+256 KLARSLKHQ
-265 LFEKNVAVNDTHNVS
+265 LSQKNIAIEDSHNVS
-280 LTLEDFNNI
+280 VSIDDFNNI
-289 IEPLIEKT
+289 INPLIEKT
-297 INIVNEAIIE
+297 INIITEALNE
-307 SSLTP
+307 SSLSI
-312 DEINNIIL
+312 DQINNIIL
-320 VGGSSRV
+320 VGGSSRL
-327 KIVKEKLSNKYNIN
+327 KLVKEKLNKKYNIN

-352 VEGAAIQAEILSGN
+352 AEGAAIQAEILSGN
-366 TRDDLLL
+366 TKDDLLL

-382 IETYGGLSEKVIP
+382 IETYGGLSEKVIT

-428 DISECISLGEFILS
+428 DISECISLGEFVLS

-448 AGAARISVKFQV
+448 AGAARILVRFQV

-472 QTVNKE
+472 QTINKE
-478 TSIEIRPSHGLTPD
+478 ASIVIKPSHGLTPEK
-492 IIQEMINSS
+492 IQEMITSS
-501 NNKAEYDKNLR
+501 NKKAETDKDFR
-512 ALREHIVESERAIYA
+512 ALKEHIVESERAIYA

-535 SSELLNQTEIDLIN
+535 SDELLNKTELKLIN
-549 NVITKLKNA
+549 DAVTKLKNTIK
-558 VETNQ
+558 TNH
-563 LDTIK
+563 LDAIK
-568 DANKNLETT
+568 DANKNLENT

>member
-7 SDPDIKTEI
+7 SDPEIKTEI
-16 KKKFSVGID
+16 KRKFSVGID
-25 LGTTNS
+25 LGTTHS
-31 LIAQRNDNEVTI
+31 LIAERVNDKITI
-43 FQNNN
+43 FEDNG
-48 SPLIPS
+48 SSLIPS
-54 VVSEVDGKLI
+54 IVSEVEGDLVIGKKHH
-64 IGNKDDSD
+64 NN
-72 SITSIKR
+72 SISSIKR
-79 LIGLSSIE
+79 LIGLNSDEALKIDFGELLIDSSLDMPTV
-87 CSKIHFDNLSIDT
+87 K
-100 SLEIPR
+100 
-106 VELGNKKYN
+106 LGEKKYN

-124 SHLCGIANDNCNKK
+124 SHLCSIAHNDKS
-138 LVESAVI
+138 VESAVI

-165 AQIEVLR
+165 ADIEVLR

-183 YGIQDKQKGNFV
+183 YGIQDNQKGNFII
-195 VYDFGGGTF
+195 YDLGGGTF

-213 GIFKVLSTN
+213 GIFKVLSTK

-228 GDDIDRLVSRYISK
+228 GDDIDRLLVEYICTRYEK
-242 EYKHLSVLTKKEMY
+242 LLNLSTIDLY
-256 KLSKSLKHQ
+256 KLARSLKHQ
-265 LFEKNVAVNDTHNVS
+265 LSQKNIAIEDSHNVS
-280 LTLEDFNNI
+280 VSIDDFNNI
-289 IEPLIEKT
+289 INPLIEKT
-297 INIVNEAIIE
+297 INIITEALNE
-307 SSLTP
+307 SSLSI
-312 DEINNIIL
+312 DQINNIIL
-320 VGGSSRV
+320 VGGSSRL
-327 KIVKEKLSNKYNIN
+327 KLVKEKLNKKYNIN

-352 VEGAAIQAEILSGN
+352 AEGAAIQAEILSGN
-366 TRDDLLL
+366 TKDDLLL

-382 IETYGGLSEKVIP
+382 VETYGGLSEKVIT

-428 DISECISLGEFILS
+428 DISECISLGEFVLS

-448 AGAARISVKFQV
+448 AGAARILVRFQV

-472 QTVNKE
+472 QTINKE
-478 TSIEIRPSHGLTPD
+478 ASIVIKPSHGLTPEK
-492 IIQEMINSS
+492 IQEMITSS
-501 NNKAEYDKNLR
+501 NKKAETDKDFR
-512 ALREHIVESERAIYA
+512 ALKEHIVESERAIYA

-535 SSELLNQTEIDLIN
+535 SDELLNKTEIKLIN
-549 NVITKLKNA
+549 DAVTKLKNTIK
-558 VETNQ
+558 TNH
-563 LDTIK
+563 LSAIK
-568 DANKNLETT
+568 DANKNLENT